1 MLPMPSGEGEHTSP
15 LVVHSALDAQ
25 TWKPRSPHVLAHA
38 TSRPAVAP
46 PSETVAQQ
54 IRGAGQVR
62 ALSHDTL
69 KAGGAAPVMLASA
82 GAVAP
87 SSLGRELDSGRPA
100 SPGPRSPPTV
110 DPPQPEASAAPNET
124 APIAVAIFMK
134 PSISGGQRQHATGPT
149 HAVGAAPHPL
159 TMAARSPSI
168 RSTRSRPENEMTTN
182 DDALVGPAA

>member
-1 MLPMPSGEGEHTSP
+1 M
-15 LVVHSALDAQ
+15 
-25 TWKPRSPHVLAHA
+25 LAHA

-54 IRGAGQVR
+54 ISGAGQVR

-110 DPPQPEASAAPNET
+110 NPPQPEASAAPNET
-124 APIAVAIFMK
+124 ARNRCGNLHETFNLRRPA
-134 PSISGGQRQHATGPT
+134 
-149 HAVGAAPHPL
+149 
-159 TMAARSPSI
+159 AARDRPD
-168 RSTRSRPENEMTTN
+168 TRRRGRASSSYHGRKVAFNPFNEE
-182 DDALVGPAA
+182 PAGEAK